1 MGKERVVAVFVSLVA
16 LGVLLALAQISYFGF
31 KGVTCLSVL
40 DSDEINF
47 EEGDF
52 QGIEFS
58 DGKLYLSSEVSSGE
72 YTSRI
77 IDLGDQALVKRFDWQ
92 GESSGKLF
100 YMKDETGKFVISYDE
115 GVSWQEL
122 KDSKKIDEIA
132 NARTK
137 SALVEETPGNIEFQI
152 MVCDYEDCS
161 DREFV
166 EANLEDLNMEGR
178 YFQFKIIFNGQGSY
192 VESFQLDYELLKA
205 QSDNLHIEDSKE
217 SESNSLNIGGNL
229 SE

>member
-16 LGVLLALAQISYFGF
+16 LGVLLALAQVSYFGF
-31 KGVTCLSVL
+31 KGVTGFSVL

-58 DGKLYLSSEVSSGE
+58 DGKLYLSPDVSSGE

-77 IDLGDQALVKRFDWQ
+77 IDLGDQAIVKRFDWQ

-115 GVSWQEL
+115 GASWQEL
-122 KDSKKIDEIA
+122 KDSKKIEEIA
-132 NARTK
+132 SARTR
-137 SALVEETPGNIEFQI
+137 SALVEETSGNIEFQI
-152 MVCDYEDCS
+152 RVCDYEDCS
-161 DREFV
+161 DKDFV
-166 EANLEDLNMEGR
+166 NVNLGDLNLEGR
-178 YFQFKIIFNGQGSY
+178 YFQGKIIFNGLGSY
-192 VESFQLDYELLKA
+192 VEDFQIDYELLET
-205 QSDNLHIEDSKE
+205 QSEAISELVSNE
-217 SESNSLNIGGNL
+217 SESDSLNIGGNS